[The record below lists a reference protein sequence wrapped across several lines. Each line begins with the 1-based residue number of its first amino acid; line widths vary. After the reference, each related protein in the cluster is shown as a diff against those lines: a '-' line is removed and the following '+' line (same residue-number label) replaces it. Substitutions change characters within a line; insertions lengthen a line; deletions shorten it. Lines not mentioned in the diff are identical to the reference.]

1 MLNKNFSNEELLEL
15 RRKYKEKLALD
26 EQEAQ
31 ELHRRKIEAEKKE
44 EADRLTLT
52 INKLV
57 NSLFIEFNKS
67 FQRFILTED
76 KKFAIDVDSSHAVS
90 TLLPG
95 SEKYSNVPF
104 LTHEALVRKINDA
117 YPKLKFLSYIQQS
130 AKKHTNFLI
139 VFEPILH
146 NIIPCD
152 IISETL
158 PRWKSIKTLP
168 QFGSVYVCYANV
180 TGEISI
186 EEFEGADLNSLIK
199 KPDLL
204 PTFWLEKLP
213 KSKANILSGV
223 NIVGTLLLLSNIPLV
238 VISKNLFIGLALGA
252 VESIAMFA
260 ANQLLKSGNKPPSST
275 ELLNYLKSTEY
286 LANKEIVSWYDELP
300 KDFVLDEKTAK
311 QKALAEIH
319 NIVGLNS

>member
-1 MLNKNFSNEELLEL
+1 MLNENFSNEELLEL
-15 RRKYKEKLALD
+15 RRKHKEKLALQ

-44 EADRLTLT
+44 EADRLTST
-52 INKLV
+52 IDKLV
-57 NSLFIEFNKS
+57 NSLFVEFNKC

-104 LTHEALVRKINDA
+104 LIHEALVQKINDH
-117 YPKLKFLSYIQQS
+117 YRRLKFLSYIQQS
-130 AKKHTNFLI
+130 AKKNTSFSI

-146 NIIPCD
+146 NIISCD
-152 IISETL
+152 IISENL

-168 QFGSVYVCYANV
+168 KSGSVYICYTNV
-180 TGEISI
+180 SGEISI
-186 EEFEGADLNSLIK
+186 EEFQGADLNSLIK
-199 KPDLL
+199 KPDLF

-213 KSKANILSGV
+213 SFKANILSAV
-223 NIVGTLLLLSNIPLV
+223 NIVGTLLLISNIPV
-238 VISKNLFIGLALGA
+238 VAFSENLFIGLALGA

-260 ANQLLKSGNKPPSST
+260 ANQLLKSGFSDPSSI
-275 ELLNYLKSTEY
+275 ELSNYLKSTEY

-300 KDFVLDEKTAK
+300 KDFVVDEKTTK
-311 QKALAEIH
+311 QKALAEFAKI
-319 NIVGLNS
+319 